1 MPGSATT
8 LKASVSKGFRMPN
21 MRELYMYAVANEAL
35 LPEKAWSYDLTAGHH
50 FLDGALNVEASV
62 FHTVGSNIIEVNIV
76 DGKRQN
82 RNVGQFANTGAE
94 LSADWKLSGAM
105 SLNANYSFLH
115 MEKIYTGAPV
125 HKAWIG
131 ADWKAG
137 KFSLN
142 GGAMYIGDLY
152 LTTGETPRKQS
163 YVDVKLRAAY
173 RLTDGLSLFV
183 RGANLLN
190 RKFETMD
197 GFPEP
202 GITILGGISWDI

>member
-94 LSADWKLSGAM
+94 LSADCHYKQ
-105 SLNANYSFLH
+105 
-115 MEKIYTGAPV
+115 PV
-125 HKAWIG
+125 FDSVH
-131 ADWKAG
+131 
-137 KFSLN
+137 
-142 GGAMYIGDLY
+142 
-152 LTTGETPRKQS
+152 
-163 YVDVKLRAAY
+163 
-173 RLTDGLSLFV
+173 
-183 RGANLLN
+183 LLQ
-190 RKFETMD
+190 
-197 GFPEP
+197 G
-202 GITILGGISWDI
+202 